1 MSKVRIDKKN
11 IRKSFFKS
19 VKRDKYLILMVL
31 PCILFFVIFHYIPM
45 FWNIIAF
52 EKYNARQGIFGSQ
65 WVGLENFRRFFAS
78 PYAFRVIR
86 NTLVI
91 NLMDLV
97 FGFPVPIIFALLLNE
112 VRNNK
117 VKRTI
122 QTFTY
127 LPHFISV
134 VVVVGM
140 MNILLS
146 PTDGL
151 VNKLIVGLG
160 GNSINFLVDVKWFR
174 WLYVCLLYTSRCV

>member
-78 PYAFRVIR
+78 PYDFRVIR
-86 NTLVI
+86 N
-91 NLMDLV
+91 
-97 FGFPVPIIFALLLNE
+97 
-112 VRNNK
+112 K
-117 VKRTI
+117 
-122 QTFTY
+122 
-127 LPHFISV
+127 
-134 VVVVGM
+134 
-140 MNILLS
+140 
-146 PTDGL
+146 
-151 VNKLIVGLG
+151 
-160 GNSINFLVDVKWFR
+160 
-174 WLYVCLLYTSRCV
+174 